1 MNTGSNDIYFIV
13 NPLPNDEIFDLTKL
27 KTFADDKLNV
37 ATFNLSSANVF
48 NLVRSMISLLDRV
61 EKTVGKG
68 KHVDYQHF
76 LLSHSVFQSLLF

>member
-13 NPLPNDEIFDLTKL
+13 NPLPNDEIFYLTKL

-37 ATFNLSSANVF
+37 ART
-48 NLVRSMISLLDRV
+48 MISLLDRV

-68 KHVDYQHF
+68 KHVGYQHF
-76 LLSHSVFQSLLF
+76 LLFPQCFPKPSSLGLFKVGIPS